1 MLENRKVP
9 LYSKY
14 PTFALNWAFAV
25 KGVFHNSTSYHRV
38 EFDVQQVVKLNLSQM
53 LGYRFGV
60 GGFINYSD
68 LYFSDF
74 LNFKRNI
81 IHGGWD
87 DEIGGV
93 FQLLSGFQYNEIN
106 QYIRGNVMFETPFLI
121 IPSLFKQLP
130 YILKERLYF
139 NMLFVK
145 TLKPYFEIGY
155 GIGTQIFNAGIFWG
169 GETNKFNKIG
179 VKFTFELFNY

>member
-1 MLENRKVP
+1 
-9 LYSKY
+9 
-14 PTFALNWAFAV
+14 
-25 KGVFHNSTSYHRV
+25 
-38 EFDVQQVVKLNLSQM
+38 M

-139 NMLFVK
+139 NLLFVK
-145 TLKPYFEIGY
+145 TLKPSF
-155 GIGTQIFNAGIFWG
+155 
-169 GETNKFNKIG
+169 
-179 VKFTFELFNY
+179 